1 MWTDLYLSYFLENI
15 EFADVIERIQD
26 LGFEVS
32 FSHLDDGYG
41 WLFLIIEENMGY
53 QEGRSLSLREALLQ
67 GLYVLYAHEGEVLN
81 FYTKM
86 L

>member
-53 QEGRSLSLREALLQ
+53 QEGRSLSLREALL
-67 GLYVLYAHEGEVLN
+67 
-81 FYTKM
+81 
-86 L
+86 